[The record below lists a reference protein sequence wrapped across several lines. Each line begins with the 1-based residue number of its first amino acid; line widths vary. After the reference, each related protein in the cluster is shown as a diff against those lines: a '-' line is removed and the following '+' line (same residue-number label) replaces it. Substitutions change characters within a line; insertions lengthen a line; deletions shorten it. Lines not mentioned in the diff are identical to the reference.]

1 MPTTTESTVRQS
13 TKGQC
18 QARCRHQ
25 PYLMPF
31 PGLARYLFFQGAGSA
46 GLTGAEA
53 KDDVG
58 AAGFF
63 ACFGFFFSRLLRC

>member
-1 MPTTTESTVRQS
+1 LAPTAIDGCSS
-13 TKGQC
+13 
-18 QARCRHQ
+18 A
-25 PYLMPF
+25 
-31 PGLARYLFFQGAGSA
+31 LARYLFFPAAGSA
-46 GLTGAEA
+46 GLAGAET